1 MFFAPCGSRV
11 MTELDKRREAV
22 RLRLLRLLSEKP
34 NASTRDMAAHLG
46 ISNGAAYYLLKALI
60 DKGLVK
66 SQSFSKSNNKAAYLY
81 IITPSGIKQKLRLT
95 EKFLEVKRA
104 EYNQLHAEIEA
115 MEAELVHAQL
125 WKTQ

>member
-11 MTELDKRREAV
+11 MTELNKRREAV

-34 NASTRDMAAHLG
+34 SASTRDMAAYLG
-46 ISNGAAYYLLKALI
+46 VSNGAAYYLLKALI

-66 SQSFSKSNNKAAYLY
+66 AQSFSKSNKKAAYLY
-81 IITPSGIKQKLRLT
+81 VITPSGIKQKLRLT
-95 EKFLEVKRA
+95 EKFLDIKRA
-104 EYNQLHAEIEA
+104 EYKRLHAEIEA
-115 MEAELVHAQL
+115 MEAELIDAQL

>member
-11 MTELDKRREAV
+11 MVDLSNSREAV

-34 NASTRDMAAHLG
+34 NASTREMAAYLG

-66 SQSFSKSNNKAAYLY
+66 AQNFSKSNQKAAYLY
-81 IITPSGIKQKLRLT
+81 VITPSGIKQKLMLT
-95 EKFLEVKRA
+95 EKFLEIKRA
-104 EYNQLHAEIEA
+104 EYNRLYAEIEA
-115 MEAELVHAQL
+115 MEADLIDAQL
-125 WKTQ
+125 GKTQ

>member
-1 MFFAPCGSRV
+1 MADFN
-11 MTELDKRREAV
+11 ERREAV

-66 SQSFSKSNNKAAYLY
+66 AQNFSKSNQKASYFY
-81 IITPSGIKQKLRLT
+81 VITPSGIKQKLRLT
-95 EKFLEVKRA
+95 EKFLDIKRA
-104 EYNQLHAEIEA
+104 EYNELRAEIEA
-115 MEAELVHAQL
+115 MEADLIDPQL